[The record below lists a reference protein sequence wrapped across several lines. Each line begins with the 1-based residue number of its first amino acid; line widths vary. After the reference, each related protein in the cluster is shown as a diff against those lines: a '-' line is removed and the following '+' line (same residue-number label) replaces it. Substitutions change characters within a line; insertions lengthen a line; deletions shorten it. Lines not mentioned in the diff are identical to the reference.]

1 MRSIISIIV
10 FGLAAFL
17 FAMPATLCG
26 QVNTAADDQPSA
38 LYRIQRGD
46 KLNIKFYSNPELN
59 EASMLVRPDG
69 FINPQLINEVRAE
82 GKTVAELKA
91 ELERS
96 YVEILLSPMITVSVV
111 DLVTPRIFVGGQINK
126 PGRYELREAK
136 TLVQAIFLAGS
147 FTKEANRTMV
157 IRARPK
163 GNGDWAIDTANV
175 LQILEQKGNAKDL
188 MLQDGDFVFVAD
200 SKLSQFNKIVESFR
214 GVLPRFF

>member
-1 MRSIISIIV
+1 MRLIISILI
-10 FGLAAFL
+10 FGLALCFV
-17 FAMPATLCG
+17 AMPVTSSA
-26 QVNTAADDQPSA
+26 QVQAGTDNQPSP

-59 EASMLVRPDG
+59 ETSMLVRPDG
-69 FINPQLINEVRAE
+69 FINPQLINEIRAE
-82 GKTVAELKA
+82 GRTVAELKA
-91 ELERS
+91 DLEKS

-136 TLVQAIFLAGS
+136 TLVQSIFLAGG
-147 FTKEANRTMV
+147 FTKEAHRTMV

-163 GNGDWAIDTANV
+163 GNGDWAIETANV

-188 MLQDGDFVFVAD
+188 SLQDGDFVFVAD

-214 GVLPRFF
+214 GAMPRFF